1 MKKEEHTP
9 AEPKGR
15 PPLRP
20 ARPKATKTLY
30 LVCCNSRVARARA
43 RETVLIVWQES
54 LEEHLRQPKE
64 DVVNAAAAAWKAF
77 SAQHQRDDVLTCFII
92 PNVQEK
98 RAIG

>member
-1 MKKEEHTP
+1 
-9 AEPKGR
+9 
-15 PPLRP
+15 
-20 ARPKATKTLY
+20 
-30 LVCCNSRVARARA
+30 
-43 RETVLIVWQES
+43 VWQES